1 MEFFERIYLDKEKD
15 IIVNL
20 YRENEDELT
29 YIIETP
35 NHKTGNLITNL
46 ARICNLTTEKNERDM
61 KIIKGTIPAF
71 INSDN
76 KEVYIFRLGG
86 IKIANIY
93 ANGDI
98 FIKAKIPAINK
109 TLMSQTK
116 DYKIPVEKTIIK
128 TYIAKKEKF
137 RTDLHTHIFANL
149 NSDDIIALGIKHQI
163 KYSMYYI
170 KKLGLKLSD
179 KQANKLFM
187 QRCEVEKKYMYEDL
201 PGKKLIRKIDDETY
215 INFADL
221 ILNNPNDVEENI
233 AKIRNSLVLMKDG
246 QAVFTNLEKLYIY
259 RYAPACLLPPNT
271 FLCAVCFKPDI
282 YSLQPQS
289 S

>member
-1 MEFFERIYLDKEKD
+1 MEFFDRIYLDKEKD

-20 YRENEDELT
+20 YKENDDELT

-46 ARICNLTTEKNERDM
+46 ARICNVETIKDENDM
-61 KIIKGTIPAF
+61 KVIKGTIPAE
-71 INSDN
+71 INADN
-76 KEVYIFRLGG
+76 DEVYCFRLGG

-93 ANGDI
+93 ANGKV

-116 DYKIPVEKTIIK
+116 EYKIPVEKTIIK
-128 TYIAKKEKF
+128 TYIKKKEKF

-179 KQANKLFM
+179 KQANKLF
-187 QRCEVEKKYMYEDL
+187 QARCEVEHKYMYEDL

-215 INFADL
+215 RKTNF
-221 ILNNPNDVEENI
+221 
-233 AKIRNSLVLMKDG
+233 
-246 QAVFTNLEKLYIY
+246 
-259 RYAPACLLPPNT
+259 
-271 FLCAVCFKPDI
+271 
-282 YSLQPQS
+282 
-289 S
+289 